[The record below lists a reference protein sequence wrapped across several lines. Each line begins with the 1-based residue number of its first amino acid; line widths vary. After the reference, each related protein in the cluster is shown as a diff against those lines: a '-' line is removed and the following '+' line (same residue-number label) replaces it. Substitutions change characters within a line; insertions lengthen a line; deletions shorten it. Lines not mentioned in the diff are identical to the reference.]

1 MTFATGARLGPYE
14 VLSRLGAGG
23 MGEVWRARDARLN
36 REVAIKI
43 LPAELGSDAG
53 RLKRFEK
60 DARSIRNDGEPLLAP
75 RFRQSVIEGH
85 ERKLCRSVFGGNEQ
99 GSELQCIR
107 GPQRVNTQ

>member
-1 MTFATGARLGPYE
+1 MRPDNFAPRFGSRSEAAPGPLATE
-14 VLSRLGAGG
+14 SPRS
-23 MGEVWRARDARLN
+23 
-36 REVAIKI
+36 KI
-43 LPAELGSDAG
+43 EQRIRPVSGSDAG